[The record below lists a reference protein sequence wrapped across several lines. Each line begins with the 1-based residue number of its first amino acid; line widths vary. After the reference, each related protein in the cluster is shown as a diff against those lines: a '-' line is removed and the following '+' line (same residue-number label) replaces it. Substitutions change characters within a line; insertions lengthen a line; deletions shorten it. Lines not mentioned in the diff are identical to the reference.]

1 MAEETQYTANTGIV
15 NIATANPNLDGT
27 GTLGTVLTGASN
39 GTLIKKVYIKAVSST
54 TQGIIRLYVDNRTTV
69 QIIKEIEVPAIA
81 PTGVTP
87 SFEVELDLNFDL
99 QSTYFLKAST
109 EKGESFNIIAEAIDW
124 AYNSASVRKDT
135 TQFTTNWGS
144 AQLAIANANRD
155 GTGTL
160 YTVYTA
166 GASATFKG
174 SSVKGITL
182 IDTGNVTDG
191 MIRLYIDGNLGLGAF
206 LFREIFVPASAISD
220 ITKPFER
227 NIDFSDNDFE
237 LQAGYS
243 IKASTQVAEPYGFE
257 VSVTGNDWK
266 YLD

>member
-1 MAEETQYTANTGIV
+1 LQ
-15 NIATANPNLDGT
+15 
-27 GTLGTVLTGASN
+27 
-39 GTLIKKVYIKAVSST
+39 VS
-54 TQGIIRLYVDNRTTV
+54 R
-69 QIIKEIEVPAIA
+69 
-81 PTGVTP
+81 
-87 SFEVELDLNFDL
+87 LDLFYRNG
-99 QSTYFLKAST
+99 KNPAASDFVC
-109 EKGESFNIIAEAIDW
+109 GLC
-124 AYNSASVRKDT
+124 V
-135 TQFTTNWGS
+135 
-144 AQLAIANANRD
+144 LLNRD

-243 IKASTQVAEPYGFE
+243 IKASTQVAEAYGFE